1 MDKQDLERIQN
12 ELQDLRRDLH
22 IIAHQYGLRS
32 QETMKA
38 SQLLD
43 DKINEYNRILKQVVS
58 R

>member
-1 MDKQDLERIQN
+1 MDKQDLERIEN

-32 QETMKA
+32 EETMKA

-43 DKINEYNRILKQVVS
+43 EKINEYNRILKQVVS